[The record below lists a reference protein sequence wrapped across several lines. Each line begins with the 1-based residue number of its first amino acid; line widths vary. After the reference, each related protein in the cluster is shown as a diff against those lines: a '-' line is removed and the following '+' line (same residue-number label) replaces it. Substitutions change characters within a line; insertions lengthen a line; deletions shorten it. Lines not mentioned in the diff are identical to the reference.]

1 MGLILHSS
9 PVLTKIPGD
18 SLVIF
23 CYRHKLIG
31 SHDSLFI
38 KIIIFPVNVPVLI
51 GSDGSIA
58 LYMTPAIGILMPGGI
73 AENAI
78 KSLYE

>member
-1 MGLILHSS
+1 MSYFSWGYSVHSDHY
-9 PVLTKIPGD
+9 GG
-18 SLVIF
+18 
-23 CYRHKLIG
+23 C
-31 SHDSLFI
+31 SHI
-38 KIIIFPVNVPVLI
+38 AVNVPVLI